1 MKLGKSYTIRLIV
14 VSLLLVLAFLGD
26 VLVGSVTIPLKE
38 VFAILTGQGSESSF
52 SYIILDFRLPKAL
65 TAICVGAGLSVS
77 GLMMQTLFRNPLAGP
92 FVLGISSG
100 ASLGVA
106 LYTMAAGLALGAT
119 SIFLSGTLGY
129 VFAAIIGAALVM
141 MLTVMVSLRVSDTVS
156 LLIVGIM
163 FGSITGA
170 IVTILQYFS
179 DPNTVHN
186 YLVWTFG
193 SLSGVTWHEVRIIS
207 ICFVVGISLSFMLIK
222 SLNAI
227 LLGENYARS
236 IGVNS
241 KRLRLF
247 IIAITS
253 LMAGTLTAFV
263 GPIGF
268 IGVAV
273 PHMARF
279 GLGSSDHSKLM
290 PLTALYGAMLMLV
303 FDIISQLPGYQS
315 TLPINAVTALFGAP
329 VVIWVIFRSK
339 TKKAAV

>member
-1 MKLGKSYTIRLIV
+1 MNLSSKYRFRLIAAIV
-14 VSLLLVLAFLGD
+14 LTLVAFVAD
-26 VLVGSVTIPLKE
+26 VLTGSVNIPLNE
-38 VFAILTGQGSESSF
+38 AFDIVFGSGGDITSKYIL
-52 SYIILDFRLPKAL
+52 LDFRLPKAL
-65 TAICVGAGLSVS
+65 TAVYVGAGLSVS

-106 LYTMAAGLALGAT
+106 LFTMASGLVFGA
-119 SIFLSGTLGY
+119 SAMFVSGALGY

-141 MLTVMVSLRVSDTVS
+141 MLTVAVSLRVNDTVS

-170 IVTILQYFS
+170 FVTVLQYFS

-186 YLVWTFG
+186 FLVWTFG
-193 SLSGVTWHEVRIIS
+193 SLSGVTWKEVKIITL
-207 ICFVVGISLSFMLIK
+207 CFVVGMILAFTLVK
-222 SLNAI
+222 SLNAL

-241 KRLRLF
+241 KRVRF
-247 IIAITS
+247 VIIVITS
-253 LMAGTLTAFV
+253 LIAGTLTAFV

-273 PHMARF
+273 PHMARY
-279 GLGSSDHSKLM
+279 GLNSSDHKQLM
-290 PLTALYGAMLMLV
+290 PLTALYGAGLMLV
-303 FDIISQLPGYQS
+303 FDIISQLPGHQN

-339 TKKAAV
+339 TKKSAF

>member
-1 MKLGKSYTIRLIV
+1 MKLTSGFTFRLVLIV
-14 VSLLLVLAFLGD
+14 LLTVVLFMADL
-26 VLVGSVTIPLKE
+26 LMGSVSIPLTDALK
-38 VFAILTGQGSESSF
+38 ILWGSGGDSTF
-52 SYIILDFRLPKAL
+52 KYIILDFRLPKAL
-65 TAICVGAGLSVS
+65 VAVYVGAGLSVS

-106 LYTMAAGLALGAT
+106 LYTMAAGLMFGSAAVFT
-119 SIFLSGTLGY
+119 SGTLGI
-129 VFAAIIGAALVM
+129 VFSAVIGAALVM
-141 MLTVMVSLRVSDTVS
+141 MLTLLVSLRVNDTVS

-170 IVTILQYFS
+170 IVTVLQYFS

-186 YLVWTFG
+186 FLVWTFG
-193 SLSGVTWHEVRIIS
+193 SLSGVTWSEVRIITV
-207 ICFVVGISLSFMLIK
+207 CFAIGIVLAFTLVK
-222 SLNAI
+222 SLNAM

-236 IGVNS
+236 IGVNN
-241 KRLRLF
+241 KRLR
-247 IIAITS
+247 IIIILITS
-253 LMAGTLTAFV
+253 LIAGTLTAFV

-279 GLGSSDHSKLM
+279 GLNSSDHKKLM
-290 PLTALYGAMLMLV
+290 PLTALYGAFLMLL
-303 FDIISQLPGYQS
+303 FDIVSQLPGFNN

-339 TKKAAV
+339 SKKSAF

>member
-1 MKLGKSYTIRLIV
+1 MNQTSRYTIRL
-14 VSLLLVLAFLGD
+14 
-26 VLVGSVTIPLKE
+26 VLVTLLTVVLFIADLLMGSVSIPLSEALK
-38 VFAILTGQGSESSF
+38 VLLGSGGDSTF
-52 SYIILDFRLPKAL
+52 NYIILDFRLPKAMV
-65 TAICVGAGLSVS
+65 AIYVGAGLSVS

-106 LYTMAAGLALGAT
+106 LFTMAAGLMFGSAVFMSGSLG
-119 SIFLSGTLGY
+119 I
-129 VFAAIIGAALVM
+129 VFAAVVGAALVM
-141 MLTVMVSLRVSDTVS
+141 MLTLLVSLQVNDTVS

-170 IVTILQYFS
+170 IVTVLQYFS

-186 YLVWTFG
+186 FLVWTFG
-193 SLSGVTWHEVRIIS
+193 SLSGITWSEVRIIT
-207 ICFVVGISLSFMLIK
+207 ICFVIGMGLSFTLVK
-222 SLNAI
+222 SLNAM

-236 IGVNS
+236 IGVNN
-241 KRLRLF
+241 KQIR
-247 IIAITS
+247 IIIILITS
-253 LMAGTLTAFV
+253 LIAGTLTAFV

-279 GLGSSDHSKLM
+279 GLNSSDHKKLM
-290 PLTALYGAMLMLV
+290 PLTALYGAFLMLL
-303 FDIISQLPGYQS
+303 FDIVSQLPGFHN

-339 TKKAAV
+339 SKKSAF